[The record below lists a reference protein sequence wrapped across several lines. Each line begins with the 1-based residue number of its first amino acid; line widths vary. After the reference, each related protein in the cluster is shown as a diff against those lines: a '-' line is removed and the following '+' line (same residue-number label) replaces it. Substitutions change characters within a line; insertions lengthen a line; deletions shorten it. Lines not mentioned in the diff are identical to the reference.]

1 MRPLD
6 CDATRYIRIKPL
18 MIVPILRLLPL
29 LLIVSA
35 CAAGDPRT
43 GTNASYPERVTEAAV
58 SPQPPADQAPS
69 GSADPETWRLQ
80 GTLDDYL
87 RIEAAGGWPEL
98 PTGPKLEQ
106 GVRNGRVDVL
116 RRRLATSGDLAMGTL
131 DSEIFD
137 DNLAAAVQ
145 MFQARHGLLVDG
157 IVGPETLAALNVPV
171 AERIASIRLNLDRI
185 AGEAR
190 DWGQRYIAVNVA
202 AASYRL
208 VEEGQPV
215 LEGPAIV
222 GKPSWPTPRLE
233 SVVTRVE
240 FNPYWNV
247 PPRIATLELW
257 PKIRR
262 DSTYLRR
269 NNMRIINGN
278 IRQNPG
284 PGNPLGVVKF
294 IFDNPYD
301 VYLHDTNNRSLF
313 ERPKRFFSHGCVR
326 ISGAVELAKHLLRAD
341 PNWPEQRIDATI
353 AAGRNIRVDLERSI
367 PLHIVYDTVWVDDAG
382 IVQFRDDIYG
392 LDRKRLA
399 MTTAGSSAESS
410 SCGWSEH

>member
-1 MRPLD
+1 
-6 CDATRYIRIKPL
+6 
-18 MIVPILRLLPL
+18 
-29 LLIVSA
+29 
-35 CAAGDPRT
+35 
-43 GTNASYPERVTEAAV
+43 
-58 SPQPPADQAPS
+58 
-69 GSADPETWRLQ
+69 
-80 GTLDDYL
+80 
-87 RIEAAGGWPEL
+87 
-98 PTGPKLEQ
+98 
-106 GVRNGRVDVL
+106 
-116 RRRLATSGDLAMGTL
+116 LATSGDLAMGTL

-341 PNWPEQRIDATI
+341 PNWPKQRIDATI

>member
-1 MRPLD
+1 
-6 CDATRYIRIKPL
+6 
-18 MIVPILRLLPL
+18 MIFPILRILPL
-29 LLIVSA
+29 LFILSA

-58 SPQPPADQAPS
+58 SPQPPVDHAPS
-69 GSADPETWRLQ
+69 SSADRETWRLQ

-106 GVRNGRVDVL
+106 GVRSGRVEVL
-116 RRRLATSGDLAMGTL
+116 RQRLAASGDLATETL
-131 DSEIFD
+131 DSDIFD
-137 DNLAAAVQ
+137 DTLAAAVRT
-145 MFQARHGLLVDG
+145 FQARHGLLVDG
-157 IVGPETLAALNVPV
+157 IVGPETLVALNVPV
-171 AERIASIRLNLDRI
+171 AERIASIRLNLDRM

-208 VEEGQPV
+208 VEDGHPL

-233 SVVTRVE
+233 SVITRLE

-247 PPRIATLELW
+247 PPRIARLELW

-262 DSTYLRR
+262 DSTYLKR
-269 NNMRIINGN
+269 NNMRIINGS

-313 ERPKRFFSHGCVR
+313 ERPKRFLSHGCVR
-326 ISGAVELAKHLLRAD
+326 MSDAVALAKHLLRTD
-341 PNWPEQRIDATI
+341 PDWPEQRIDATI
-353 AAGRNIRVDLERSI
+353 AAGRNIRVDLERPI
-367 PLHIVYDTVWVDDAG
+367 PLHIVYDTAWVDDRG
-382 IVQFRDDIYG
+382 IVQFRDDVYG
-392 LDRKRLA
+392 LDRKPLA
-399 MTTAGSSAESS
+399 MTTAGTSAGLS
-410 SCGWSEH
+410 SCGWSKH